1 MNCLKCGR
9 TVPEQTLLCPDC
21 LKARTY
27 VARAPEP
34 TPEQSREQR
43 IAQLIKS
50 RRRAR
55 RWLAL
60 FLVLALAASG
70 LLTAGWCYT
79 RRLNERLTAQNSRI
93 NSLET
98 VISEQQSEMEAMEKQ
113 YATQT
118 AAVEVYKKLT
128 GLTPEQALEPP
139 QQNTG
144 RRP

>member
-1 MNCLKCGR
+1 MTYKNSTTASIMFDIDDHVLVGQVA
-9 TVPEQTLLCPDC
+9 TLPE
-21 LKARTY
+21 ARGLGH
-27 VARAPEP
+27 AR
-34 TPEQSREQR
+34 
-43 IAQLIKS
+43 IFL
-50 RRRAR
+50 

-70 LLTAGWCYT
+70 LLTAGWFYT

-139 QQNTG
+139 KQGAG

>member
-27 VARAPEP
+27 IARAPEP
-34 TPEQSREQR
+34 TPEQNRELR
-43 IAQLIKS
+43 IAQLTKG

-55 RWLAL
+55 RWMAL
-60 FLVLALAASG
+60 FLVLALIASG
-70 LLTAGWCYT
+70 LLTAGWFYT
-79 RRLNERLTAQNSRI
+79 RRLNERLTAQTSRI

-98 VISEQQSEMEAMEKQ
+98 VVSEQQSEMEAMEKQ

-118 AAVEVYKKLT
+118 AAVEIYQKLT
-128 GLTPEQALEPP
+128 GLSPEQALEPP
-139 QQNTG
+139 EQSTG

>member
-9 TVPEQTLLCPDC
+9 TVPDQTLLCPDC
-21 LKARTY
+21 LKAREY
-27 VARAPEP
+27 VVRAPEP

-43 IAQLIKS
+43 IVQLTRS

-60 FLVLALAASG
+60 FVVLALAASA
-70 LLTAGWCYT
+70 LLAFGWTYV
-79 RRLNERLTAQNSRI
+79 RQLEGRLSAQTSRI

-98 VISEQQSEMEAMEKQ
+98 VVSEQKSEMEAMEKQ

-118 AAVEVYKKLT
+118 EAIEAYKILT
-128 GLTPEQALEPP
+128 GLTPEQALTQP
-139 QQNTG
+139 
-144 RRP
+144 